1 MLTDVELKPFD
12 PLHKSNIT
20 YTEQSIFWYLN
31 YY

>member
-1 MLTDVELKPFD
+1 MLNYQTFD

-31 YY
+31 CMTEN